1 MVDHRIENETKAMKI
16 ADYLRADILN
26 GVFEAGSR
34 LTTKEICDRYGVSN
48 VPVREALRTLESEKL
63 LEINAYKGATVLQID
78 EEYIS
83 NIYEIMRTLQLL
95 IYEKA
100 LPFLTEEKLRYIR
113 EVNEAIGNLCDS
125 REDRLR
131 YMELDRIFHDNIIS
145 LSSNKPAVE
154 MYDTYYRM
162 IAAIRKAA
170 YTPEVTRMRAA
181 YEEHKA
187 LVEALEKKDV
197 LLLKLAVDRHG
208 IGAEANFFSQHKF
221 SLMGKRSE

>member
-16 ADYLRADILN
+16 ADFLRADILN

-63 LEINAYKGATVLQID
+63 VEISAYKGATILQID

-83 NIYEIMRTLQLL
+83 NIYGILRTLQLL

-100 LPFLTEEKLRYIR
+100 LPFLTEEKIQYIR
-113 EVNEAIGNLCDS
+113 EVNEAIGVLRDS

-131 YMELDRIFHDNIIS
+131 YMELDNIFHNNIIS

-154 MYDTYYRM
+154 MYDTYYKM

-170 YTPEVTRMRAA
+170 YTPEYTRMRAA
-181 YEEHKA
+181 YEEHKE

-208 IGAEANFFSQHKF
+208 IGAEKNFFSQHK
-221 SLMGKRSE
+221 KDR

>member
-1 MVDHRIENETKAMKI
+1 MFR
-16 ADYLRADILN
+16 
-26 GVFEAGSR
+26 
-34 LTTKEICDRYGVSN
+34 C
-48 VPVREALRTLESEKL
+48 EALRTLESEKL

-100 LPFLTEEKLRYIR
+100 LPFLTEEKLRYIG
-113 EVNEAIGNLCDS
+113 EVNEAIGVLRDT

-131 YMELDRIFHDNIIS
+131 YLELDRTFHDNIVS
-145 LSSNKPAVE
+145 LSTNKPAIE

-162 IAAIRKAA
+162 VIAIRKAA
-170 YTPEVTRMRAA
+170 YVPEYSRMRTA

-187 LVEALEKKDV
+187 IVDALTKKDV